1 MVPTARFELAHLT
14 ALAPQA
20 SVSTNSTTSAT
31 FKKILIVQ
39 DAARYFGAAPG
50 AGCAGAEAGA
60 GAGAVGCAVDPGA
73 GAAAGADAGVG
84 VGADSVVP
92 VAPASA
98 GVDGG
103 AVSPGLGAV
112 GTGIVCVT
120 PDFALS
126 LFSPIVSRIVFGA
139 AATVRVPT

>member
-1 MVPTARFELAHLT
+1 MPTARFELAHLT

-60 GAGAVGCAVDPGA
+60 GAGAVDCPVEPGA
-73 GAAAGADAGVG
+73 GAAAGADSG
-84 VGADSVVP
+84 VGADAVVP
-92 VAPASA
+92 VAPALA
-98 GVDGG
+98 GADGG
-103 AVSPGLGAV
+103 AVSLTPV
-112 GTGIVCVT
+112 PRGTGIV
-120 PDFALS
+120 
-126 LFSPIVSRIVFGA
+126 
-139 AATVRVPT
+139 